1 MWHCPITV
9 HCFPIIRIWCLMQLS
24 SVLPLSQM
32 KPLTIWKKRTLNIVI
47 PGHMMIRHR
56 EKKQRKNVPMTFL
69 RYWQITHR
77 WQAISHAMQ
86 IRRSISPETI
96 WAVIVRWWSCFCI
109 SWLQSWPLFLRWQQT
124 IRLSKRLRW
133 SEPCGLPVIQEKNF
147 WYITWHCRFWSR
159 L

>member
-1 MWHCPITV
+1 
-9 HCFPIIRIWCLMQLS
+9 MQFS

-77 WQAISHAMQ
+77 
-86 IRRSISPETI
+86 
-96 WAVIVRWWSCFCI
+96 
-109 SWLQSWPLFLRWQQT
+109 
-124 IRLSKRLRW
+124 
-133 SEPCGLPVIQEKNF
+133 
-147 WYITWHCRFWSR
+147 
-159 L
+159 